1 VPVVNSK
8 LLVIQSGH
16 GTVTEPEAESPQ
28 KFDNLKPAVRIMF
41 EITQMARAP

>member
-1 VPVVNSK
+1 MVNSK

-28 KFDNLKPAVRIMF
+28 KFDNLKPAVTVRIMF